1 MSSRIGVAGSTANC
15 YIRVVYYTARRAV
28 PRRHCAI
35 KSLRG
40 ALIGIPR
47 RRQRWW
53 RRAVNNERRVARERD
68 CAVITVEAGCMRGV
82 ACRLNGVRNEITRTP
97 TD

>member
-1 MSSRIGVAGSTANC
+1 VSSRIGVAGSTANC
-15 YIRVVYYTARRAV
+15 YIRVLYYTARRAV

-47 RRQRWW
+47 QRQRWW
-53 RRAVNNERRVARERD
+53 RRAVNNERRVARERLCGD
-68 CAVITVEAGCMRGV
+68 YCMRGV
-82 ACRLNGVRNEITRTP
+82 RVDCMNGVRNEITHRP